1 MVLNCRVMIYVVNWN
16 ILLRVFTTVNYAL
29 PISCFSC
36 ITKVVLPTLYC
47 LSSGSCTLRTKEL
60 TDLVRTGV
68 PIKYRSEI
76 WMVFSGSL
84 AEVS

>member
-1 MVLNCRVMIYVVNWN
+1 VCLLVLRFLVELHHLFTSVM
-16 ILLRVFTTVNYAL
+16 FT
-29 PISCFSC
+29 C
-36 ITKVVLPTLYC
+36 
-47 LSSGSCTLRTKEL
+47 SGSCTLRTKEL

-84 AEVS
+84 AEVSTTCQTRVSSMRLH